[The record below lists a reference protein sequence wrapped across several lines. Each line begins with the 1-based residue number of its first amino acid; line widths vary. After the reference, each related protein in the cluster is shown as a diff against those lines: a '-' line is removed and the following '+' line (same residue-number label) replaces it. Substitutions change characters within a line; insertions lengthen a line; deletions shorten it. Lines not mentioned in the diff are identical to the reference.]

1 MAHAETAGFVGR
13 PIARR
18 EDARLL
24 IGQGQF
30 VADMVLPGMGH
41 VVFVRSPH
49 AHARI
54 RGVDLSRARAL
65 PGVWLAM
72 DGVELQ
78 RSLPAVGDQ
87 QLPLPR
93 KWRTSVKHQI
103 IDPRQPLLAFDKV
116 RHVGEAVA
124 VIVAENRYVAEDA
137 AELVELDLEVLP
149 AAVDPLAALEPGA
162 PVLHER
168 YGTNLLAEFSIAKGD
183 VTAALAAAPRR
194 LLRHFYH
201 HRYAAVP
208 IECRGVIA
216 QHERRTDAFTIWSST
231 QMVHWVRR
239 EVATTLAVPE
249 ASVRC
254 IAPDVG
260 GGFGGKGHVYP
271 EDVLLPFLARKL
283 GVPVKWIE
291 DRREHMQSACHSRDQ
306 RHEIEIGFDDSGR
319 LLALRDEFVM
329 DCGAWNPV
337 GIGIP
342 YNTAS
347 HLAGPYK
354 VPHISVR
361 GRVVATNKV
370 PNAPYRGAGRPE
382 AAQAIE
388 RMIDLIAGELGI
400 EPGEVRRR
408 NMVGPADMPYAVGIP
423 YRDGEP
429 VVYDSGDYPAA
440 LAKAIAAVG
449 GVEAFRAR
457 QIEARSRGVYLGMG
471 LGVYTE
477 GTGVGPFEGATMRI
491 EPSGTLYVASGAC
504 PQGQGM
510 ETIYSQVAADLWKVK
525 PADVVVALADT
536 AAIPMG
542 FGTIASRS
550 TVHVSAAMHVASER
564 LRGKVFAVAGNM
576 LECAP
581 GDLELREGGVGI
593 VGVPGMKL
601 SLGQIAHA
609 ARPGWDHQR
618 PPGVTAGLEETCYW
632 EAPTVTWSYAAHAVL
647 VEVDIELGRVS
658 LKQYA
663 IAHDCGVVVNPML
676 AEGQI
681 IGGTVQG
688 IGGALFEGM
697 NYDKEGQLLTGSL
710 MDYLLPT
717 ASDVPHITVM
727 HQESRSPLNPLGVK
741 GLGEGGAIAPPVAIA
756 NAVCDALAPFGIE
769 FNSTPITPEQIVQA
783 VRAARQRQGVAAA

>member
-13 PIARR
+13 PMARR

-124 VIVAENRYVAEDA
+124 VIVAENRYIAEDA
-137 AELVELDLEVLP
+137 ADLVELDLEVLP

-208 IECRGVIA
+208 MECRGVIA
-216 QHERRTDAFTIWSST
+216 QHDRRTDAFTIWSST

-283 GVPVKWIE
+283 GLPVKWIE

-337 GIGIP
+337 TSAFPTTPPAIW
-342 YNTAS
+342 
-347 HLAGPYK
+347 
-354 VPHISVR
+354 R
-361 GRVVATNKV
+361 GRTRCRISACAAGWSPPTRCQMHRIA
-370 PNAPYRGAGRPE
+370 AP
-382 AAQAIE
+382 AA
-388 RMIDLIAGELGI
+388 
-400 EPGEVRRR
+400 PKRRR
-408 NMVGPADMPYAVGIP
+408 
-423 YRDGEP
+423 
-429 VVYDSGDYPAA
+429 
-440 LAKAIAAVG
+440 
-449 GVEAFRAR
+449 
-457 QIEARSRGVYLGMG
+457 RSNG
-471 LGVYTE
+471 
-477 GTGVGPFEGATMRI
+477 
-491 EPSGTLYVASGAC
+491 
-504 PQGQGM
+504 
-510 ETIYSQVAADLWKVK
+510 
-525 PADVVVALADT
+525 
-536 AAIPMG
+536 
-542 FGTIASRS
+542 
-550 TVHVSAAMHVASER
+550 
-564 LRGKVFAVAGNM
+564 
-576 LECAP
+576 
-581 GDLELREGGVGI
+581 
-593 VGVPGMKL
+593 
-601 SLGQIAHA
+601 
-609 ARPGWDHQR
+609 
-618 PPGVTAGLEETCYW
+618 
-632 EAPTVTWSYAAHAVL
+632 
-647 VEVDIELGRVS
+647 
-658 LKQYA
+658 
-663 IAHDCGVVVNPML
+663 
-676 AEGQI
+676 
-681 IGGTVQG
+681 
-688 IGGALFEGM
+688 
-697 NYDKEGQLLTGSL
+697 
-710 MDYLLPT
+710 
-717 ASDVPHITVM
+717 
-727 HQESRSPLNPLGVK
+727 
-741 GLGEGGAIAPPVAIA
+741 
-756 NAVCDALAPFGIE
+756 
-769 FNSTPITPEQIVQA
+769 
-783 VRAARQRQGVAAA
+783 